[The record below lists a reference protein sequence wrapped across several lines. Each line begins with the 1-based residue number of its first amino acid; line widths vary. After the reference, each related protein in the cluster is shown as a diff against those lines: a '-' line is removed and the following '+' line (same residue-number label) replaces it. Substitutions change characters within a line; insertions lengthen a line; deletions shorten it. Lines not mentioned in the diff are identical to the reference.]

1 MAYMRI
7 HCDYCGQKWEIY
19 ERDNFN
25 HWKARM
31 CPHCG
36 SKIDEQTWQRQIL
49 PGFGQIADANRELM
63 KDHTGYH
70 RPLFTVDVIAD
81 HIFNMVDD
89 DE

>member
-1 MAYMRI
+1 MAYMKI
-7 HCDYCGQKWEIY
+7 HCGYCGQKWEIY
-19 ERDNFN
+19 ERDDFN
-25 HWKARM
+25 HWKART

-70 RPLFTVDVIAD
+70 IPLFTVDVIAD